1 MFTYL
6 IISIM
11 LSVILILSSF
21 STRKWLH
28 PYEIGMNWLF
38 ISSLLFICSNIV
50 ELNEKWIEV
59 DHAQIPFWI
68 LTLNR
73 LFIIPGL
80 TIWLLFLYSVKNIH
94 PFHKVLFTCF
104 WFIIVTTLQF
114 FHDSIGLIQFRQ
126 WNIYFSILE
135 WSIIWFLSFVYWTS
149 FRLLLRKEAVL
160 K

>member
-11 LSVILILSSF
+11 LSVILVLSSYF
-21 STRKWLH
+21 TREVMH

-38 ISSLLFICSNIV
+38 TSSLLFICSNII
-50 ELNEKWIEV
+50 ELNQKWIEV
-59 DHAQIPFWI
+59 SHAQFPFWF

-80 TIWLLFLYSVKNIH
+80 TIWLLFLYSVKNLH
-94 PFHKVLFTCF
+94 YFHKVLFTCF
-104 WFIIVTTLQF
+104 WFIITIALQF

-135 WSIIWFLSFVYWTS
+135 WFILWLLSFGYWTS

>member
-21 STRKWLH
+21 FTRKFLH

-38 ISSLLFICSNIV
+38 TSSLLFICSNIV
-50 ELNEKWIEV
+50 ELNQKWIEV
-59 DHAQIPFWI
+59 DHAQFPFWI

-80 TIWLLFLYSVKNIH
+80 TLWLLFLYSLKNVH
-94 PFHKVLFTCF
+94 PINKVLFTSI
-104 WFIIVTTLQF
+104 WFILMTTLQF
-114 FHDSIGLIQFRQ
+114 FHGSIGLIQFRQ

-135 WSIIWFLSFVYWTS
+135 WFIIWFLSFGYWTS